1 MRIIIKLISMFGLL
15 SLLSACSNT
24 LYFYETEKI
33 SLTIEARPDSS
44 QPIQGNIGIK
54 QRIALITPEKGEK
67 NGKVDGEALSSISS
81 FRFKVAPDPE
91 ANGAFFNGFNPVL
104 IRTAFIT
111 GKAASGL
118 KQKKAEHAAKIVAS
132 FGENNTSNKKPEM
145 E

>member
-1 MRIIIKLISMFGLL
+1 MRTIKIIYIFGLL
-15 SLLSACSNT
+15 SLLTACSNA

-33 SLTIEARPDSS
+33 SLTLEARPDSS

-54 QRIALITPEKGEK
+54 QRIALITPEIGEK

-81 FRFKVAPDPE
+81 FRFKVAPDPA

-118 KQKKAEHAAKIVAS
+118 KQKQAEHAAKIVAS
-132 FGENNTSNKKPEM
+132 FGENKTCNKKPEM